1 MATAKW
7 DGKRWRLRVSIDG
20 KVRSYSSTTPGRK
33 GKAEVEEKAYKQR
46 RLTEV
51 VKFSLA
57 WERYLEEVRHLT
69 GPEHYKNTESIGRN
83 YLLPLLGD
91 KKLTTLRLN
100 DYQQVMWS
108 VTKKDG
114 SPLSK
119 KSLSNIRGTL
129 VNFSK
134 FCERSGLM
142 EKSLNELRLPK
153 DAPKIGKEILQPDDA
168 RRLMTEF
175 EDEWYIYMWRWL
187 LCTGTR
193 PGEALGLK
201 WSDLHDGQVT
211 ITRAVNYRGR
221 ITEGKNENARRTFFL
236 NEILNK
242 ILADQKD
249 RTWRLNSEYIFCNH
263 AGKHSLQTVTSNSWY
278 RIARQMGSKTSPYCL
293 RHTFIS
299 YMAQALPEHLLKALV
314 GHSIK
319 MDTYGV
325 YGHAVNG
332 EGQYAADQV
341 NITLVEKMK

>member
-46 RLTEV
+46 RLTES

-57 WERYLEEVRHLT
+57 WERYLNEVKHLT
-69 GPEHYKNTESIGRN
+69 GPENYKNTESIGRN
-83 YLLPLLGD
+83 YILPLIGD
-91 KKLTTLRLN
+91 RKLTSLRLN
-100 DYQQVMWS
+100 DYQELMWK

-119 KSLSNIRGTL
+119 KSLSNIRGVL

-142 EKSLNELRLPK
+142 DKSLTELRIPR
-153 DAPKIGKEILQPDDA
+153 DAKKVGKEILQPDDA
-168 RRLMTEF
+168 RRLMSDF
-175 EDEWYIYMWRWL
+175 EGEWYIYLWRWL
-187 LCTGTR
+187 LCTGMR
-193 PGEALGLK
+193 PGEALGLM
-201 WSDLHDGQVT
+201 WSDIKDGQVT

-221 ITEGKNENARRTFFL
+221 ITEGKNENAKRTFYL
-236 NEILNK
+236 NDTLNAILQ
-242 ILADQKD
+242 DQKS

-278 RIARQMGSKTSPYCL
+278 RIARQMGSKTSPYSL

-299 YMAQALPEHLLKALV
+299 FMAQALPEQALKALV
-314 GHSIK
+314 GHSVN
-319 MDTYGV
+319 MDTYSV

-332 EGQYAADQV
+332 EGQRTAEQV